1 MSVKSYFF
9 NAVEDGGVYDRVY
22 NAEDVTSYLDK
33 IVGNGVFSNPSNS
46 LQVKFIADSQLDVAV
61 LAGQGWIEGHKV
73 VNTSTLQ
80 IDLDAADPL
89 LPRIDAIIMY
99 LDLTNRTMGFT
110 FKKGTPAANPTAPSM
125 TRSPNKK
132 EYRLANVRVNAG
144 ATMISQSDIT
154 DTRGSSDCGWVTVLI
169 DQVDTSTLFT
179 QYEAAYDE
187 AMAEMQ
193 AWQAGMQAQFE
204 DWMETLTDQLT
215 VKTFVQFFNKT
226 VTGTGQQVGTI
237 SLDMPGY
244 TYDPSDFLIVFING
258 LVGTEGTNWN
268 RAVYMG
274 QTRILM
280 SLPMGSLDNTVN
292 IYVIKS
298 KIGFAPLVTSEGDNI
313 VSSNDDQIIV

>member
-179 QYEAAYDE
+179 QYEVAYDE

-193 AWQAGMQAQFE
+193 AWQAGMQEQFE
-204 DWMETLTDQLT
+204 DWMSTLTDQLT
-215 VKTFVQFFNKT
+215 VKTFVQFFNKVVNGSST
-226 VTGTGQQVGTI
+226 QI
-237 SLDMPGY
+237 PLDMPGY
-244 TYDPSDFLIVFING
+244 QYDPSDFILVFMNG
-258 LVGTEGTNWN
+258 LIGQQGWNWTLIQVGGEP
-268 RAVYMG
+268 
-274 QTRILM
+274 RIMLNIP
-280 SLPMGSLDNTVN
+280 SGITDNQVI